1 MKITRVHV
9 VLAGLAGLAVPGC
22 GLDDGLNLARV
33 RGTVTFKGEPVKAGF
48 IIFAPDESKKTAG
61 PQAMSKIADDG
72 SYVLST
78 KVSDDGATVG
88 FHKVGI
94 IGIDPK
100 PIVEVDEDELTPQ
113 KLMATKAQMGKR
125 QPGPKKD
132 QGPTFTDRG
141 GNVYRVLTPEKLRSP
156 ETSGVSVEVRGGS
169 NTIDFQIKDDGT
181 VEVGS

>member
-1 MKITRVHV
+1 LLIRF
-9 VLAGLAGLAVPGC
+9 VPGLLGLIAAGC
-22 GLDDGLNLARV
+22 GPDEGYTLGRV
-33 RGTVTFKGEPVKAGF
+33 RGTVTFKGEPIRSGF
-48 IIFAPDESKKTAG
+48 IIFAPDETKRTAG
-61 PQAMSKIADDG
+61 PQAMSKFADDG

-94 IGIDPK
+94 IGVDPK
-100 PIVEVDEDELTPQ
+100 PIVEVEEEELTPQ
-113 KLMATKAQMGKR
+113 KLMTVKAQMGKSQR
-125 QPGPKKD
+125 RPKKD

-169 NTIDFQIKDDGT
+169 NTINFQVKEDGR
-181 VEVGS
+181 VEVTS

>member
-1 MKITRVHV
+1 MKSTRVHG
-9 VLAGLAGLAVPGC
+9 VLAGLIGLAISGC

-33 RGTVTFKGEPVKAGF
+33 RGKVVFQGEPVKAGF
-48 IIFAPDESKKTAG
+48 IVFSPDESKKTAG